1 MSRKL
6 SNEVMDVIVKL
17 TLKNAIEHDGK
28 ALVKAVLSKLLGS
41 FPELRPQVKE
51 LEGIVSE
58 VVSRINSMSLDEQ
71 VRLAKDRYPEIFEE
85 REAVPKVKTLPPL
98 PNVEKYKEVRTRF
111 APNPDFL
118 IHLGNARPAILSYE
132 YAKMYNG
139 KMILRFE
146 DTDPRT
152 KQPMPEAYSAIKEDL
167 KWLGIR
173 WDEEYI
179 QSLRMELYYSVVR
192 ELIRVG
198 GAYVDLCSKD
208 EFMKY
213 KMEMKPCPHRTASV
227 ETNLEL
233 LDKILSNYFKEGEAV
248 IRVKTDLSHPDP
260 SVRDWVAFRIVD
272 TDKTPHPIVGSKYIL
287 WPTYNYAAGVD
298 DHLMGVTHIL
308 RGKEHM
314 VNTVKQRYLY
324 EHLGWVYPEV
334 INLGRLRLEGFILS
348 KSKIKELLKKFPKKF
363 KSIDDIRFGTIA
375 SLRKR
380 GITPETIRKVILEVG
395 VKVSDASIS
404 WENIAAINRKLIDPT
419 TKRLMFVSHPPVKVF
434 IRSIPSGLTRVSIPL
449 HPTNKSLGSREITLD
464 VINGYTV
471 VLLDKSDADL
481 LRGVGYIRLM
491 EFMNIKYVSDTP
503 EGVMAEFVS
512 TELSDAKKVKAPIV
526 HWVPHSRNT
535 KVIIIRPKGLNLLKI
550 RGYGEEY
557 LKTLKTGDVV
567 QLVRYGFVKV
577 DNVREDVIELVFIH
591 E

>member
-1 MSRKL
+1 MSGKL
-6 SNEVMDVIVKL
+6 SSEVMDVIVKL

-58 VVSRINSMSLDEQ
+58 VVSRINSMSLEEQ
-71 VRLAKDRYPEIFEE
+71 VRLAKEKYPEILEE
-85 REAVPKVKTLPPL
+85 RGVVPKVKTLPPL

-132 YAKMYNG
+132 YARMYNG

-192 ELIRVG
+192 ELIGVG
-198 GAYVDLCSKD
+198 GAYVDLCGKD

-213 KMEMKPCPHRTASV
+213 KMGMRPCPHRTVAV

-248 IRVKTDLSHPDP
+248 IRIKTDLSHPDP

-272 TDKTPHPIVGSKYIL
+272 TDKNPHPIVGSKYIL

-298 DHLMGVTHIL
+298 DHLMGITHIL

-314 VNTVKQRYLY
+314 VNTLKQRYLY
-324 EHLGWVYPEV
+324 GHLGWVYPEV

-348 KSKIKELLKKFPKKF
+348 KSKIKELLRKFPKKF
-363 KSIDDIRFGTIA
+363 KSIDDVRFGTIA
-375 SLRKR
+375 SLRRR
-380 GITPETIRKVILEVG
+380 GIIPETIRKVILEVS

-404 WENIAAINRKLIDPT
+404 WENIAAINRKLIDPI
-419 TKRLMFVSHPPVKVF
+419 TKRLMFVSHPPVKVL
-434 IRSIPSGLTRVSIPL
+434 IRSVPSSLTKVSIPL

-464 VINGYTV
+464 VVDGYTS
-471 VLLDKSDADL
+471 VLLDKSDVDL
-481 LRGVGYIRLM
+481 LRSTGYIRLM
-491 EFMNIKYVSDTP
+491 EFMNIRYVSDSA
-503 EGVMAEFVS
+503 EGVITEFVS

-526 HWVPHSRNT
+526 HWVPYSRNT
-535 KVIIIRPKGLNLLKI
+535 KVVIIRPKDLNLLKI

-557 LKTLKTGDVV
+557 LRTIKVGEVV

-577 DNVREDVIELVFIH
+577 DNVRGDVVELVFIH